1 MQLQELNSQGY
12 EVILVTSGAVG
23 VGRQRLR
30 YRKLLNSR
38 FLLLINSLI
47 VSFSLLRVI
56 IVCQVNNFSLSPS
69 FFFPAAFLICKNHK
83 LSLMARRVQQLARVA

>member
-38 FLLLINSLI
+38 YFSFNYSPI
-47 VSFSLLRVI
+47 VS
-56 IVCQVNNFSLSPS
+56 NF
-69 FFFPAAFLICKNHK
+69 
-83 LSLMARRVQQLARVA
+83 